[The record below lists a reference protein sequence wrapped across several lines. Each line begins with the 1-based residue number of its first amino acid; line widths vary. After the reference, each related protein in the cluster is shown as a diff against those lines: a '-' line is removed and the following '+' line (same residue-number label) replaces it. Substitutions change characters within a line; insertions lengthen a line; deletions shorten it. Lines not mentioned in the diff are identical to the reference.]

1 MTGLITRS
9 TMTMF
14 GMSAPTVD
22 VRFPWVVKPFR
33 MMFTALS
40 LEGRGKWLRYNF
52 KNIMMWQRDLML
64 EALKM
69 LMQLET

>member
-1 MTGLITRS
+1 M
-9 TMTMF
+9 
-14 GMSAPTVD
+14 VD
-22 VRFPWVVKPFR
+22 VFGFR
-33 MMFTALS
+33 GLLS
-40 LEGRGKWLRYNF
+40 PHDVQSSKFGGPGWLRYNF